1 MKKLFFTGFLIA
13 AVFFAL
19 PGFAPAQQEQA
30 TKTISISSIGT
41 AKAKP
46 DVTVV
51 IMEIKTTAPLAKDAL
66 QELTQKVNDIQAKL
80 KALGV
85 KDEDVRFSG
94 TQYAPAGSIRG
105 VISSSMMRSTGF
117 DVTKTFEVLVKDIDP
132 AKTDELNSRVSSLLD
147 ELSKVGASV
156 ITSPISSISTPLL

>member
-46 DVTVV
+46 DVT
-51 IMEIKTTAPLAKDAL
+51 PLRL
-66 QELTQKVNDIQAKL
+66 CGRRG
-80 KALGV
+80 GV
-85 KDEDVRFSG
+85 QSQSQG
-94 TQYAPAGSIRG
+94 MYQAGS
-105 VISSSMMRSTGF
+105 
-117 DVTKTFEVLVKDIDP
+117 
-132 AKTDELNSRVSSLLD
+132 
-147 ELSKVGASV
+147 
-156 ITSPISSISTPLL
+156 